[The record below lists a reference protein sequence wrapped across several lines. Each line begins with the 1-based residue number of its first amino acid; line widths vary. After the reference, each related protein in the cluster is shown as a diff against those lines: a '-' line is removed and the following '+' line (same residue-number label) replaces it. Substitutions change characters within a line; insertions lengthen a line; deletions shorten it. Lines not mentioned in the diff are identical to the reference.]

1 MMTRSGLGESLG
13 NLISTLK
20 VSINCASDVSSSLQ
34 SPSKQANKQPSK
46 QANKQPVKQASKQAT
61 KQANKQ
67 PVKQANNLVDGFPLV
82 SDEFSVRAVVDVQF
96 QGEQAFLEQ
105 RC

>member
-13 NLISTLK
+13 NLMSTLK

-34 SPSKQANKQPSK
+34 SPS
-46 QANKQPVKQASKQAT
+46 

-96 QGEQAFLEQ
+96 QGEQAFLE
-105 RC
+105 